1 MDFTAYQRQAKRTAI
16 YSRRMTFAY
25 LIPAVADEALE
36 VTDTPRGSDD
46 EWDEMGDLLW
56 VSVMLRAV
64 LALPLVIEPYTG
76 GCRRVE
82 HLEAPARWLIHR
94 WTKIARDRNGKP
106 DAADRVFLDE
116 VTTKVLRLVIA
127 LAEKRG
133 ATIDQLCADNLA
145 KLAGRAERGTL
156 AGSGVR

>member
-16 YSRRMTFAY
+16 YPRRQTFAY

-36 VTDTPRGSDD
+36 VTDAPRGSDD
-46 EWDEMGDLLW
+46 EWEEMGDLCW
-56 VSVMLRAV
+56 TAVMLRAA
-64 LALPLVIEPYTG
+64 LKLPLVIDPYTG

-94 WTKIARDRNGKP
+94 WTKIARDRGGVP
-106 DAADRVFLDE
+106 DDADRAFLDD

-133 ATIDQLCADNLA
+133 ATIEQLCADNLA
-145 KLAGRAERGTL
+145 KLAGRKERGTL